1 MLPPGCVAAALL
13 ARGTM
18 PVWLA
23 AVVVGRDVGLVAG
36 AFVFRFRS
44 FGWRWPGSDAFFRTA
59 DAKGGGAAA
68 ACERTDGSTAESA
81 AAAAAAGGGVGY
93 MRPLM
98 ISKANTVLQLV
109 LVGGYLTQ
117 EAYGWPGG
125 EAVAVLEAATAA
137 TTVLSG
143 VMYGVKAMRGEMF
156 K

>member
-1 MLPPGCVAAALL
+1 MA
-13 ARGTM
+13 
-18 PVWLA
+18 
-23 AVVVGRDVGLVAG
+23 LVAG

-59 DAKGGGAAA
+59 DAAGEGAAA
-68 ACERTDGSTAESA
+68 ASKRTDGAAAETGA
-81 AAAAAAGGGVGY
+81 AAAEGGVGY
-93 MRPLM
+93 MRPLL

-125 EAVAVLEAATAA
+125 EAVAALEAATAA